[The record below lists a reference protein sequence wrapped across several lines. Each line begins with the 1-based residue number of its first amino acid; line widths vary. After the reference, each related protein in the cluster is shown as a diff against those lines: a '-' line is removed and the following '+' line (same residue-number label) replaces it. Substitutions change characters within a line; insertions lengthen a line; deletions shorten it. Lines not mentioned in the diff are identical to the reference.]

1 MIPIRAEADAEEMV
15 RCAISLREPW
25 SLVLHPRRNS
35 TLQASKV
42 QSEFLG
48 SPARQELTL
57 QRDVRLDTSILESD
71 RNLLWLQHDFRSNQQ
86 EEEVECRRGSADKE
100 EQKYFAPPSPLH
112 SLLLGPE
119 PSAHALAWHV

>member
-42 QSEFLG
+42 QSEFLRR
-48 SPARQELTL
+48 PARQKLAL
-57 QRDVRLDTSILESD
+57 HGDVRLDAAVLESY
-71 RNLLWLQHDFRSNQQ
+71 RNLLWLQHDSGAHQQ
-86 EEEVECRRGSADKE
+86 EEEVEAR
-100 EQKYFAPPSPLH
+100 
-112 SLLLGPE
+112 
-119 PSAHALAWHV
+119 